1 VLVPLAITTL
11 TTALAASES
20 DRASELAKRKA
31 LARALSSRF
40 LWHFAM
46 SHDWNSY
53 GLTVRAPFDIRDPHF
68 GDRYAREKYEEWVRG
83 VGGDPEDDRERFY
96 ALVRGGKVY
105 QPRQDHYADARGGAT
120 GDIIH
125 REHTAPPGTPVIFV
139 FQAER
144 DIGVVTLDASEAPD
158 LPALKRLAQE
168 RSNEVVRWPDDE
180 LFEPELIVV
189 GGSLVQVG
197 NL

>member
-105 QPRQDHYADARGGAT
+105 QPRQDHYADARGGA
-120 GDIIH
+120 
-125 REHTAPPGTPVIFV
+125 R
-139 FQAER
+139 
-144 DIGVVTLDASEAPD
+144 VVTLDASEAPD